1 MKNNTKIKKT
11 ANLFAS
17 GVLILTIANLI
28 VKVIGVMLKI
38 PLSNELLNE
47 GMGYYNSAYEVYVWL
62 YMVSTAGIP
71 VAIAMMVSE
80 SKAKGNFREIKK
92 IYKISL
98 ITFATVGFVF
108 MAALMISSG
117 WLADK
122 VYKLE
127 GLEWGLIA
135 IAPTLFFICIS
146 CAIRG
151 YFQGYQYMTPT
162 AISEVIESLGKLI
175 IGLALGKFAMKS
187 FDGVEKAVGKT
198 VIEMKYPY
206 AAAFTILG
214 LTIGVALSLVYLFLK
229 KARFKEEL
237 YNAEFVNPE
246 SDTMEVRGTAK
257 ILTGLIVVAIPVT
270 LSSSVMSFTT
280 MLDSIIISN
289 KLQGIGLNQTAV
301 AETIGYYKTQV
312 ITFFNLPPVLIYP
325 ISGSLVPY
333 LSALIVG
340 KDKEKIHNI
349 MNSALRVASLIAL
362 PCALG
367 MSVLSEP
374 IIKLIFA
381 SKLVDQT
388 NSPQL
393 LSIQALSVFFVAM
406 LAMTTSILQ
415 AHKLER
421 KPIISMLAGACVKIT
436 ASWFLIGN
444 KHIQMYGAPIS
455 TFLSYLT
462 IVLFNF
468 YFVAKHVKYIP
479 DFKKVF
485 VRPLLASVVCAGS
498 AIGSYYIAGLFVP
511 KDKIVTLIA
520 IGVAALVYIVSI
532 FIIRALNKEDF
543 ELIPKGEKLY
553 KICSKLKL
561 VK

>member
-1 MKNNTKIKKT
+1 MKNNKIKKT

-28 VKVIGVMLKI
+28 VKVIGVMLKV
-38 PLSNELLNE
+38 PLSSALLNE

-71 VAIAMMVSE
+71 VAIGMMVSE

-92 IYKISL
+92 IYKIAL
-98 ITFATVGFVF
+98 TFFAIVGFVF
-108 MAALMISSG
+108 MLALMLSSG
-117 WLADK
+117 IIADK
-122 VYKLE
+122 AYKLE
-127 GLEWGLIA
+127 GLEWGFIA
-135 IAPTLFFICIS
+135 IAPTLFLICIS

-162 AISEVIESLGKLI
+162 AVSEVIESLGKLI
-175 IGLALGKFAMKS
+175 IGLLLAYWAMDKY
-187 FDGVEKAVGKT
+187 DGVTKVVDGE

-206 AAAFTILG
+206 AAAFTVLG
-214 LTIGVALSLVYLFLK
+214 LTIGVAISLIYLFIK
-229 KARFKEEL
+229 KATFKESL
-237 YNAEFVNPE
+237 YNAEFVRPD
-246 SDTMEVRGTAK
+246 SDSLPVRSSGK
-257 ILTGLIVVAIPVT
+257 ILKTLIIIAVPVT
-270 LSSSVMSFTT
+270 LSSSVMSLTT
-280 MLDSIIISN
+280 MLDSVIISN
-289 KLQGIGLNQTAV
+289 KLQDIGLSQKVVT
-301 AETIGYYKTQV
+301 ETIGYYKTQV

-333 LSALIVG
+333 LSSLIVG
-340 KDKEKIHNI
+340 RDKQKIKNL

-374 IIKLIFA
+374 IIKLVFA
-381 SKLVDQT
+381 DNLVDQT
-388 NSPQL
+388 KSPEL

-421 KPIISMLAGACVKIT
+421 KPIISMLAGAVVKIST
-436 ASWFLIGN
+436 SWLLIGN
-444 KHIQMYGAPIS
+444 ESIQIFGAPIS

-468 YFVAKHVKYIP
+468 YFVAKHVKFIP
-479 DFKKVF
+479 DFKRVF
-485 VRPLLASVVCAGS
+485 IRPLISAVLCAG
-498 AIGSYYIAGLFVP
+498 AALGSYHLLSMVISSDTIITLLSIAAAGVVYVF
-511 KDKIVTLIA
+511 A
-520 IGVAALVYIVSI
+520 IFLL
-532 FIIRALNKEDF
+532 RAITKEDF
-543 ELIPKGEKLY
+543 ELIPKGDKLY
-553 KICSKLKL
+553 RGLVKLKL
-561 VK
+561 MK

>member
-1 MKNNTKIKKT
+1 MKSTKIKKT

-80 SKAKGNFREIKK
+80 SKAKGNFRETRK
-92 IYKISL
+92 IYKIAL

-108 MAALMISSG
+108 MAALMAASG
-117 WLADK
+117 WLADSI
-122 VYKLE
+122 YKLE
-127 GLEWGLIA
+127 GLEYGLIA

-162 AISEVIESLGKLI
+162 AVSEVIESLGKLI
-175 IGLALGKFAMKS
+175 IGLLFANYAMER
-187 FDGVEKAVGKT
+187 FADVEK
-198 VIEMKYPY
+198 VIKGETIQMKYPY
-206 AAAFTILG
+206 AAAATILG
-214 LTIGVALSLVYLFLK
+214 LTIGVALSLIYLFIK
-229 KARFKEEL
+229 KATFKESL
-237 YNAEFVNPE
+237 YNAEFLRPD
-246 SDTMEVRGTAK
+246 SDTLPVRSTAT
-257 ILTGLIVVAIPVT
+257 ILKTLIIVAIPVT

-280 MLDSIIISN
+280 MLDSVIISN
-289 KLQGIGLNQTAV
+289 KLQGLGISQKEVT
-301 AETIGYYKTQV
+301 ETIGYYKTQV

-333 LSALIVG
+333 LSSLIVG
-340 KDKEKIHNI
+340 GDKEKIRNL

-374 IIKLIFA
+374 IIKLVFA
-381 SKLVDQT
+381 DKLVDQT
-388 NSPQL
+388 NSPEL

-415 AHKLER
+415 ANKHER
-421 KPIISMLAGACVKIT
+421 KPIISMIAGALVKIT
-436 ASWFLIGN
+436 ASWLLIGN
-444 KHIQMYGAPIS
+444 ENIQMFGAPIS
-455 TFLSYLT
+455 TLLSYLT

-468 YFVAKHVKYIP
+468 YFVSKYVKYRP

-485 VRPLLASVVCAGS
+485 VGPLVCAVLCAASALGAYNLASLVIS
-498 AIGSYYIAGLFVP
+498 SDSIA
-511 KDKIVTLIA
+511 TLIA
-520 IGVAALVYIVSI
+520 IAAAGVVYILAI
-532 FIIRALNKEDF
+532 FLLRAITKEDF
-543 ELIPKGEKLY
+543 DLIPKGAKLY
-553 KICSKLKL
+553 GIFVKLKL
-561 VK
+561 MR